1 MQAAVGWV
9 ARLLPDLLYLAV
21 VGKVHRGMRIWFTCA
36 WGEVM
41 LSGLH

>member
-21 VGKVHRGMRIWFTCA
+21 VGKVHRGMLI
-36 WGEVM
+36 GSLVP
-41 LSGLH
+41 GVK